1 MNFHWVSSGCES
13 FLYKNKLQLP
23 LSHDVDVKKV
33 MDMIHYMEFRREIW
47 TKGAPPMSIGY
58 ACLNIGTPNTNI
70 RSVMQRNATPEKLTE
85 VIAHNLAALERM
97 IDYNRKNGIKL
108 FRISSDLIPFGSSPF
123 NALAWPEIHKEAFDR
138 IGAKIRK
145 AGIRV
150 SLHPGQYTVLNS
162 PTEDVVARASE
173 DLIYHDKILTALGT
187 DQTNKIVLHVG
198 GIYGDKKEA
207 LQRFEQNFRR
217 LPEAI
222 RNRLIIENDDR
233 LYNIEEVLGL
243 AHRLQIPV
251 VYDNLHHAINPTPS
265 GGTDPYWIAEAKK
278 TWKAVDGNQKIHY
291 SQQAP
296 GKRPGAHTDTIDLE
310 TFLTFHEQLENKQ
323 IDIML
328 EVKDKNL
335 SAIKCQNATTENKRM
350 VLLEKEWGRYKYAV
364 LERSPA
370 IYQAIRTLLKDKE
383 AYPVQEFYRLID
395 TAFAEEIHLGQAENA
410 AAHVWGYFK
419 KHATETERK
428 QYEKNL
434 ANYRNGSGTRA
445 TLNLQLFK
453 LAEKYEV
460 EYLLQSLYFYL
471 G

>member
-1 MNFHWVSSGCES
+1 
-13 FLYKNKLQLP
+13 
-23 LSHDVDVKKV
+23 
-33 MDMIHYMEFRREIW
+33 
-47 TKGAPPMSIGY
+47 MSIGY

-85 VIAHNLAALERM
+85 VTEHNLTALERM

-108 FRISSDLIPFGSSPF
+108 FRISSDLIPFGSSPV
-123 NALAWPEIHKEAFDR
+123 NALAWPEIYKEVFDR

-145 AGIRV
+145 SGIRV
-150 SLHPGQYTVLNS
+150 SFHPGQYTVLNS
-162 PTEDVVARASE
+162 PDEDVVARAIL
-173 DLIYHDKILTALGT
+173 DLTYHAKMLECLGV
-187 DQTNKIVLHVG
+187 DNKHKIVLHVG
-198 GIYGDKKEA
+198 GIYGDKIEA

-217 LPEAI
+217 LPEAV

-233 LYNIEEVLGL
+233 LYNIEEVIGL
-243 AHRLQIPV
+243 ADRLQIPA
-251 VYDNLHHAINPTPS
+251 VYDNLHHAINPPPS

-278 TWKAVDGNQKIHY
+278 TWKAADGNQKIHY
-291 SQQAP
+291 SQQASS
-296 GKRPGAHTDTIDLE
+296 KRPGAHTDTIDLE
-310 TFLTFHEQLENKQ
+310 TFLSFHEQLEDKQ

-335 SAIKCQNATTENKRM
+335 SAIKCQNATTTTPKAT
-350 VLLEKEWGRYKYAV
+350 LLEKEWGRYKYAI

-383 AYPVQEFYRLID
+383 AYPIQEFYRLID
-395 TAFAEEIHLGQAENA
+395 TAFAEEIRPGYAENA

-419 KHATETERK
+419 KYATDTERK

-434 ANYRNGSGTRA
+434 ANYRNNTGTLA
-445 TLNLQLFK
+445 TLKRQLFK
-453 LAEKYEV
+453 MAEKYEV

-471 G
+471 E

>member
-1 MNFHWVSSGCES
+1 
-13 FLYKNKLQLP
+13 
-23 LSHDVDVKKV
+23 
-33 MDMIHYMEFRREIW
+33 
-47 TKGAPPMSIGY
+47 MSIGY

-85 VIAHNLAALERM
+85 VTEHNLAALERM
-97 IDYNRKNGIKL
+97 IDYNHKNDIKL
-108 FRISSDLIPFGSSPF
+108 FRISSDLIPFGSSPV
-123 NALAWPEIHKEAFDR
+123 NALPWWDIHAEAFQH

-145 AGIRV
+145 SGMRV
-150 SLHPGQYTVLNS
+150 SFHPGQYTVLNS
-162 PTEDVVARASE
+162 PDEDVVARAI
-173 DLIYHDKILTALGT
+173 LHLAYHAKMLECLGV
-187 DQTNKIVLHVG
+187 DNQHKIVLHVG

-207 LQRFEQNFRR
+207 LERFEQNFRR
-217 LPEAI
+217 LPEAV

-233 LYNIEEVLGL
+233 LYNIEDVLTL
-243 AHRLQIPV
+243 AHRLHVPA
-251 VYDNLHHAINPTPS
+251 VYDNLHHAINPPPS

-296 GKRPGAHTDTIDLE
+296 GKRPGAHTDTIDLK
-310 TFLTFHEQLENKQ
+310 TFLTFHDQLEDKQ

-335 SAIKCQNATTENKRM
+335 SAIKCQNATTAVPKP

-370 IYQAIRTLLKDKE
+370 VYQTIRTLLKDKE
-383 AYPVQEFYRLID
+383 AYPVQEFYRLIE
-395 TAFAEEIHLGQAENA
+395 TAFAEEPHPGYVENA

-419 KHATETERK
+419 KHATEAERK

-434 ANYRNGSGTRA
+434 VNYRNGNGTRA
-445 TLNLQLFK
+445 TLKRYLFRLVK
-453 LAEKYEV
+453 KYESK
-460 EYLLQSLYFYL
+460 YLLQSLYFYL
-471 G
+471 VGI